1 MERKNGA
8 HGSQQ
13 CQRRRRHSREYGK
26 TTHSSE
32 SESESES
39 ESAFFAAALGIVL
52 DGTAAVFA
60 GAAAGAF
67 DAEFLA
73 KT

>member
-1 MERKNGA
+1 MKRP
-8 HGSQQ
+8 
-13 CQRRRRHSREYGK
+13 
-26 TTHSSE
+26 THSSE

-39 ESAFFAAALGIVL
+39 ESFFAAALGVVL

-67 DAEFLA
+67 DADFLA